1 MKKLF
6 ILAAAALMFTA
17 CSKDSEVVPSQE
29 KNDNT
34 AIGFQVLNKNMSRST
49 SAMESVGHYNF
60 GVWAYKN
67 TDAAHPIMANYLVG
81 YFGSNVGYKKLT
93 GTTNEGLTYDTTS
106 IVSDWGYE
114 GLGTEQYNHA
124 TNDNGLGEKFYTTDD
139 TKYMSNNTYQYL
151 RYWDLAANHVKF
163 YAYAPYIKG
172 ANTVEFDNANHK
184 MTFPV
189 GSIVDGYDDASLYEY
204 MYAAKLVPT
213 TSFKQAVQLNF
224 KRMNAKVNIAF
235 YEVVDGYS
243 VTIEN
248 LKGSEHPFISA
259 NPAQQGTPNNI
270 YSNGLYKNDGS
281 TIVFGETD
289 LEDVTVTRNITGA
302 EVYASGEYLKF
313 KLPKVH
319 EAIATSQ
326 DEALKANSAGGKKD
340 QSYSQTTYYAIPK
353 DNGTGLTFRLS
364 FTLTSETGETI
375 KVNNAAVFVPKDNCN
390 WKANKAYTYV
400 FKITKK
406 ATGTTESGS
415 TITPSDPTIPGD
427 ALYPI
432 VFDNCMVE
440 DWEDVTPTDHDIN

>member
-17 CSKDSEVVPSQE
+17 CSKDSEVVPSGE

-93 GTTNEGLTYDTTS
+93 GTTNEGLTYDPTS

-114 GLGTEQYNHA
+114 GLGTEQYTHA
-124 TNDNGLGEKFYTTDD
+124 TNGSGENFYTTDSIE
-139 TKYMSNNTYQYL
+139 YMSNNTYQYL
-151 RYWDLAANHVKF
+151 RYWDLAANHVNF

-172 ANTVEFDNANHK
+172 ANTVTFDNEHHT

-189 GSIVDGYDDASLYEY
+189 GSIVDGYDNASLYEY
-204 MYAAKLVPT
+204 MYAAEKVT
-213 TSFKQAVQLNF
+213 TTNFKQAVQLNF

-248 LKGSEHPFISA
+248 LKDSQFEFISA
-259 NPAQQGTPNNI
+259 NPALQGNPNT
-270 YSNGLYKNDGS
+270 YSGGLYKTNGS
-281 TIVFGETD
+281 TIKFASPNYVD
-289 LEDVTVTRNITGA
+289 ATVTPDITGA
-302 EVYASGEYLKF
+302 EVYASGKYLQF

-319 EAIATSQ
+319 GAIATTK
-326 DEALKANSAGGKKD
+326 DDALKANSEGGKKD
-340 QSYSQTTYYAIPK
+340 ESYSLTTYYAIPK
-353 DNGTGLTFRLS
+353 YNDTGLTFRLS
-364 FTLTSETGETI
+364 FTLTSDTGETI
-375 KVNNAAVFVPKDNCN
+375 RVNNAAVFVPNTNCN
-390 WKANKAYTYV
+390 WLANKAYTYV

-406 ATGTTESGS
+406 ATGTTESG
-415 TITPSDPTIPGD
+415 TDINPGDPTIPGD

-432 VFDNCMVE
+432 VFDKCMVE
-440 DWEDVTPTDHDIN
+440 DWGPAIESEHKIN